1 AYMIRVPAGTSTI
14 NLADLPEVRPLTR
27 REQEYAIT
35 SVGVTV
41 TEGTQASGSASLVNG
56 NLGLKIQVPSFR
68 PETVYPYIDQTADA
82 RAQHYEARVLE
93 NLDKRLEE
101 VTTAYELAVV
111 QGFDGTLDE
120 WLDSLIGP
128 GNVLSV
134 DQVDTGAPGSDA
146 VVTITGNSPKQALS
160 FTIPRGD
167 RGATGPANVL
177 TVGEVVTGMPGTD
190 AAVAISGKSP
200 AQKVAFTIPRGDKGD
215 KGDAS
220 KVPGPTG
227 KSAYE
232 YAVEAGFTGTE
243 DEFAEAQ
250 LPDTIGWSNIE
261 GKPSTFPPASH
272 SHAWSTITGKPS
284 TFAPA
289 KHTHATADITG
300 LRDALD
306 TLMAALTLTDWT
318 DCKMR
323 SGFAAN
329 QGNGPQV
336 QKENWTVVMRRGIN
350 NTGLSKSGSFDVLEV
365 PAGFRPEE
373 SKYIPIAGSSAA
385 AVGMAVV
392 PPSGVVTVR
401 TSSTLSPY
409 YLFDALV

>member
-1 AYMIRVPAGTSTI
+1 FM
-14 NLADLPEVRPLTR
+14 
-27 REQEYAIT
+27 
-35 SVGVTV
+35 
-41 TEGTQASGSASLVNG
+41 
-56 NLGLKIQVPSFR
+56 
-68 PETVYPYIDQTADA
+68 
-82 RAQHYEARVLE
+82 
-93 NLDKRLEE
+93 
-101 VTTAYELAVV
+101 
-111 QGFDGTLDE
+111 
-120 WLDSLIGP
+120 
-128 GNVLSV
+128 
-134 DQVDTGAPGSDA
+134 
-146 VVTITGNSPKQALS
+146 
-160 FTIPRGD
+160 IPRGD

-300 LRDALD
+300 LRDELD
-306 TLMAALTLTDWT
+306 TLMAALTPTDWT

-329 QGNGPQV
+329 QGNVPQV
-336 QKENWTVVMRRGIN
+336 QKENGTVVMRRGIT

-373 SKYIPIAGSSAA
+373 SKYIPTAGSSAA

-392 PPSGVVTVR
+392 AASGVVTVR

-409 YLFDALV
+409 CLFDSLVWRVSCPSKEAHMADTTLSAGTVTWTIANQIEGSTARGANGYVEFEASAVAAFHGGLTLLPSPQRAEMVDG